1 PRDDLLDVGPLPLTL
16 LDELVAPVLQRARV
30 QPVAIHDRIRRRRMQ
45 ARRSVYK
52 SERNRA
58 FPDGSRRHDAPR
70 QVAPQGLFGRASLQ
84 IACLTRTFGPN
95 KRLPPGA
102 SASIV
107 GPWPVTA
114 HCREPSPLKCF
125 VMSMSHARRTR
136 RPCVARRYLFFDL
149 SPNNTNLVTK
159 KISKSFHLLILRPC
173 HQKRN

>member
-1 PRDDLLDVGPLPLTL
+1 LDDVLAVDLFAGALVDA
-16 LDELVAPVLQRARV
+16 LVAHGVHGALV
-30 QPVAIHDRIRRRRMQ
+30 QPVEIHARIRGRRMQ
-45 ARRSVYK
+45 AHRYVYK

-70 QVAPQGLFGRASLQ
+70 QVAPQGLFGPASLQ